1 MFAQR
6 SDLPLD
12 KDALSQFL
20 PWLIAFMVYLAVLAM
35 MGMLLLASIAA
46 RWDQGVSNTLTVQIT
61 PADTSDKD
69 SERLQKVLLLLGKTP
84 EVKRFETLSDDKMIA
99 LLKPWLGTTI
109 VTGDLPLPR
118 LVDVELKSGAKL
130 DQKKLS
136 ELFKK
141 SLTGITIDD
150 HSVWLERLVQLTRV
164 LKGLAVIV
172 LIFIGLAT
180 IGTVVFTTR
189 TGLAIH
195 MNAIE
200 VLHFIGAQDSYIAS
214 QFASR
219 ALILGLKGGV
229 IGLFL
234 AIPTLWAIS
243 AIAQQLESNLLPEI
257 NLGLTHFSVGAALP
271 IVISLIAM
279 ITARFTVIK
288 TLSRML

>member
-61 PADTSDKD
+61 PAKTSDKD
-69 SERLQKVLLLLGKTP
+69 TERLQKVLLLLSKTP

-136 ELFKK
+136 ELFEN

-200 VLHFIGAQDSYIAS
+200 VLHFIGAQDSYIAN

-234 AIPTLWAIS
+234 AIPTLWVIS
-243 AIAQQLESNLLPEI
+243 AIAQQMESNLLPEI

-271 IVISLIAM
+271 ILISLIAM

>member
-150 HSVWLERLVQLTRV
+150 HKL
-164 LKGLAVIV
+164 
-172 LIFIGLAT
+172 
-180 IGTVVFTTR
+180 
-189 TGLAIH
+189 
-195 MNAIE
+195 
-200 VLHFIGAQDSYIAS
+200 
-214 QFASR
+214 
-219 ALILGLKGGV
+219 
-229 IGLFL
+229 
-234 AIPTLWAIS
+234 
-243 AIAQQLESNLLPEI
+243 
-257 NLGLTHFSVGAALP
+257 
-271 IVISLIAM
+271 
-279 ITARFTVIK
+279 
-288 TLSRML
+288 